1 VEHVLLGRESTHRPQ
16 SERDYDDLPRPKDV
30 TEKELKDRYQ
40 ELGQAHVFGFWEEL
54 TEAERA
60 TLLLQATRL
69 EPELPEHL
77 AAVSR
82 ALKPGEGE
90 SSAGLPGLRPLKKAI
105 ALPQDAASEALF
117 ESARERGRQVLE
129 AGRVAVLV
137 VAGGQGSRLGYPGPK
152 GNYPVGPVTDRT
164 LFALQAQKLRGLRA
178 RIGCSVPWYVMTSP
192 ATDAATRE
200 SFEQADFFG
209 LGRDQV
215 FFFTQ
220 GMAPAAGLDGRLLLA
235 SPGRIVET
243 PNGHGGVLTALQAS
257 GGLEDME
264 RRGADLIFYYHVD
277 NPLVQIGDPAYLG
290 FHVQQEAE
298 MSCKVI
304 RKTDPMAKVGVVAEV
319 EGHPAMLE
327 YTELS
332 DSLRNA
338 RDEQGELLYWAGNIG
353 MHLFTTSF
361 VRRVAES
368 AAANLPYHASAKAI
382 PSVDESGTTQQPS
395 EPNGY
400 KLERF
405 VFDALPASRATCVME
420 VDPKQEF
427 SPIKNA
433 EGGESPASA
442 RRDLNRLYRL
452 WMEAAGRPCPGQDR
466 SIEIDHAYI
475 DNLDDA
481 RSIALQPDLDR
492 EGLICL
498 GPEVHV

>member
-1 VEHVLLGRESTHRPQ
+1 MLLGRESTHRPQ
-16 SERDYDDLPRPKDV
+16 SERDCDDLPRPKDV
-30 TEKELKDRYQ
+30 TEKELQDRYQ
-40 ELGQAHVFGFWEEL
+40 ELGQAHVFGFWEDL
-54 TEAERA
+54 TSPERA
-60 TLLLQATRL
+60 TLLIQAARL
-69 EPELPEHL
+69 EPELPEQL
-77 AAVSR
+77 AAIPR
-82 ALKPGEGE
+82 ALESGEGQRG
-90 SSAGLPGLRPLKKAI
+90 SGLAEVRPLKKAV
-105 ALPQDAASEALF
+105 ALPQDAASEAVF
-117 ESARERGRQVLE
+117 ERAREVGRRVLE

-164 LFALQAQKLRGLRA
+164 LFALQAQKLRGLQA
-178 RIGCSVPWYVMTSP
+178 RFGCSVPWYVMTSP

-200 SFEQADFFG
+200 SFEQANYFG

-220 GMAPAAGLDGRLLLA
+220 GMAPAVGLDGRLLLA

-243 PNGHGGVLTALQAS
+243 PNGHGGVLTALKDS
-257 GGLEDME
+257 GGLEDMDL
-264 RRGADLIFYYHVD
+264 RGTDLIFYYHVD

-290 FHVQQEAE
+290 FHEQQEAE

-319 EGHPAMLE
+319 EDHLAMLE
-327 YTELS
+327 YTELT

-382 PSVDESGTTQQPS
+382 PSIDESGNAQQPS

-420 VDPKQEF
+420 VDAKQEF

-442 RRDLNRLYRL
+442 RRDLDSQYRL
-452 WMEAAGRPCPGQDR
+452 WIEAAGLPCPEPNR
-466 SIEIDHAYI
+466 SIEIDHSYI

-498 GPEVHV
+498 GPEVHA